1 MRRNTSSTSSLILR
15 GFTLVEL
22 LVVIAII
29 GILVSMLLPAVQAAR
44 EAARRTQCLNN
55 LKQLGVALHNHH
67 SAQGRF
73 PRGFTCGD
81 GTGPCASRWGWEAP
95 QLSYLVWLYPYL
107 EETSNFDNMDM
118 STPWYDFNQWTDAMR
133 ATPVQTFFCPSDGMG
148 GQVVSVPPPHNWNIS
163 KTNYLAFFSGN
174 VHGDLKRADIDKRK
188 PSRLAAFGLNRG
200 SRIRDIVDGTSHT
213 MLMSEYL
220 TGFNSSP
227 ADVRGFFM
235 TAQAGGSLLFTKTT
249 PNSSAPDVLVGW
261 GYNWCRAG
269 MSRPDLN
276 LPCAPGF
283 SPPVTNTATARSRH
297 PGGVHVLSA
306 DGSVRFVGDAI
317 DIDIWRAMVTIDGG
331 EVFELP

>member
-1 MRRNTSSTSSLILR
+1 MRRNKSSTRYLALR

-29 GILVSMLLPAVQAAR
+29 GILVALLLPAVQSAR

-81 GTGPCASRWGWEAP
+81 GTGVCASRYGFVDP
-95 QLSYLVWLYPYL
+95 QLSYLVWLYPFL
-107 EETSNFDNMDM
+107 EETSNFDNMDL
-118 STPWYDFNQWTDAMR
+118 STSWYDPTLWTDAMR
-133 ATPVQTFFCPSDGMG
+133 ATPVQTLFCPSDGMG
-148 GQVVSVPPPHNWNIS
+148 GNVVTVPPPHNWDIS
-163 KTNYLAFFSGN
+163 KSNYLAFFSGN
-174 VHGDLKRADIDKRK
+174 VHGDLKRADIDKK

-220 TGFNSSP
+220 TGVESTP

-235 TAQAGGSLLFTKTT
+235 TCQAGGSLLFTKTT

-261 GYNWCRAG
+261 GYNWCRTG
-269 MSRPDLN
+269 MNRPDLN

-283 SPPVTNTATARSRH
+283 SPPITNTATARSRH

-306 DGSVRFVGDAI
+306 DGSVRFVGDTI
-317 DIDIWRAMVTIDGG
+317 GIDIWRAMVTIDGG
-331 EVFELP
+331 EVFETP